1 MDKDTQNLLDKFGKG
16 AVISMPQEGGYTAE
30 ILKKLLTE
38 KKALGVYLTT
48 VRSYAKVVEWLKAE
62 KIDPSSLFFLDLV
75 TRGAAEQ
82 SNLFV
87 LREPSDFTE
96 LSVVITEVMENE
108 GIEFLLIDQ
117 IGGLENYAEAASI
130 KKFLHGLISYL
141 KKINKSLIIVY
152 GGSESKELMNFVVQV
167 SDYHKE
173 YGELKK

>member
-1 MDKDTQNLLDKFGKG
+1 MNNDIRNLMDKFGKG
-16 AVISMPQEGGYTAE
+16 AVVSIPQEGGYTAE
-30 ILKKLLTE
+30 ILKKLLIE

-48 VRSYAKVVEWLKAE
+48 VRSYAKVAEWLKAE

-75 TRGAAEQ
+75 TKGAAEQ
-82 SNLFV
+82 NNLFV

-108 GIEFLLIDQ
+108 GIEFLLIDAV
-117 IGGLENYAEAASI
+117 GGLEIYAEAASI

-152 GGSESKELMNFVVQV
+152 NGSESKELTNFVVQI

-173 YGELKK
+173 YSEPKK